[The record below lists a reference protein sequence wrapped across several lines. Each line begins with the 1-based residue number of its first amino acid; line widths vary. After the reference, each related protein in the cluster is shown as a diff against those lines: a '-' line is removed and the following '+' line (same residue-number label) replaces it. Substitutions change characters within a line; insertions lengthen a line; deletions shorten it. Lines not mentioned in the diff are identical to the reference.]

1 MSDLFAETGSAV
13 YERLLDDGDPNLRLA
28 GALLAPR
35 APDAARYV
43 PRMLRLAVPA
53 RSDGAE
59 GLLLDAIARIGVSA
73 EPGLMAA
80 LREGARKPDAIQSRR
95 ALCVLEL
102 LGEGGTPCSQE
113 ALLAVVD
120 ALRTPHRLEEPGL
133 QAAVEARRLQ
143 ACRVLNTRSF
153 RRTLRSVERF
163 SERIHVV
170 TTLLQ
175 WLTGESRW
183 ATPARKVLVRIGEL
197 ALFLIYQAATNPAR
211 VVAEAGWGHDE
222 VRVKRLRVNL
232 AMLLYQMALDVRA
245 TGCEL
250 SEDHW
255 KHLVEAAVSL
265 AADSVRDPESS
276 STTNYAALTLTHAMS
291 YAAAN
296 AVCTGGTGRACCLCI
311 QDMAGRP
318 RVMVMAVCSQRP
330 DQA

>member
-59 GLLLDAIARIGVSA
+59 GLLLDAIDRIGVSA

-95 ALCVLEL
+95 ALCVLEP

-133 QAAVEARRLQ
+133 QAAVEDAPVVKLINGTLTDAVKRGASVQ
-143 ACRVLNTRSF
+143 ACQVPLGRQKL
-153 RRTLRSVERF
+153 EK
-163 SERIHVV
+163 
-170 TTLLQ
+170 
-175 WLTGESRW
+175 
-183 ATPARKVLVRIGEL
+183 A
-197 ALFLIYQAATNPAR
+197 
-211 VVAEAGWGHDE
+211 
-222 VRVKRLRVNL
+222 
-232 AMLLYQMALDVRA
+232 AMLPDIGYVPAGLGQIIKRQ
-245 TGCEL
+245 
-250 SEDHW
+250 
-255 KHLVEAAVSL
+255 
-265 AADSVRDPESS
+265 RDGW
-276 STTNYAALTLTHAMS
+276 S
-291 YAAAN
+291 YIS
-296 AVCTGGTGRACCLCI
+296 G
-311 QDMAGRP
+311 
-318 RVMVMAVCSQRP
+318 
-330 DQA
+330 